1 MTSTTQLQR
10 EADSARVGLA
20 DTLDQLRDGLAPA
33 ALSAEA
39 IALAKDGGLTLLK
52 GLADQARANPM
63 PVFLIG
69 AGLAMLLTRTTGGDV
84 ARAAS
89 STLKSAASGG
99 LKAARATGE
108 GMASTAAAAKEAV
121 VGAAEGTATSTF
133 EAAANVGGQARGS
146 MAAARDTVNKSVQS
160 VKEEIDAGKEAV
172 ERGRQQ
178 IDEVAGQARAM
189 AADARASVGRLI
201 EEQPILVAALGA
213 ALGAAVGALL
223 PLSQAEKDVL
233 SGPAAR
239 TIDAGRNAVSDA
251 ADVVRHEVADAEIG
265 ARMGKIAEKVVQ
277 NVTED
282 ISHPARP

>member
-99 LKAARATGE
+99 LKRPARVWPVPPLQRKRLSSGRLKAPRQAPSKRRPTSAAKLEAAWPRRAT
-108 GMASTAAAAKEAV
+108 
-121 VGAAEGTATSTF
+121 
-133 EAAANVGGQARGS
+133 
-146 MAAARDTVNKSVQS
+146 
-160 VKEEIDAGKEAV
+160 
-172 ERGRQQ
+172 
-178 IDEVAGQARAM
+178 
-189 AADARASVGRLI
+189 
-201 EEQPILVAALGA
+201 P
-213 ALGAAVGALL
+213 
-223 PLSQAEKDVL
+223 
-233 SGPAAR
+233 
-239 TIDAGRNAVSDA
+239 
-251 ADVVRHEVADAEIG
+251 
-265 ARMGKIAEKVVQ
+265 
-277 NVTED
+277 
-282 ISHPARP
+282 